1 MSGAPTGLRSSIRCA
16 RPGRFGFGSGRW
28 EPRLVVTLIV
38 IARAFELL
46 LYRPLADRSDLRRRA
61 RNVRSDAM
69 AKTPSRIALAGA
81 DETHKGVVLDATTPL
96 AVDAVSANRDAV
108 ASPQREPALEQPR
121 KPDEPK
127 RILPEIHDPEPFRIQ
142 FLGGPASQGPEIL
155 KEVDV
160 CAANVFAAYRA
171 ADNGPWPPGATAF
184 RLLDGGGRDVFWR
197 RRPERR

>member
-1 MSGAPTGLRSSIRCA
+1 
-16 RPGRFGFGSGRW
+16 
-28 EPRLVVTLIV
+28 LVVTLIV

-46 LYRPLADRSDLRRRA
+46 LYRRQPDRSDLRRRERIA
-61 RNVRSDAM
+61 RSDAM
-69 AKTPSRIALAGA
+69 AEPPSRIALAGA

-96 AVDAVSANRDAV
+96 AVGADVSANRGAV

-127 RILPEIHDPEPFRIQ
+127 RIVPEIHDPEPFRIQ
-142 FLGGPASQGPEIL
+142 FLGGATSQGPEIL
-155 KEVDV
+155 KEVEV
-160 CAANVFAAYRA
+160 RVPNVFVAYRA

-197 RRPERR
+197 RRPARR